1 VETVTLGPQVGTSW
15 VVNAGLSPGAQV
27 IVDNLQKLHDGAP
40 IAAHHGQ
47 PGAATAPPANAAGN

>member
-1 VETVTLGPQVGTSW
+1 VGTSW

-40 IAAHHGQ
+40 IAAHQAQ
-47 PGAATAPPANAAGN
+47 PGAATAPPAKAAAN